1 MEKDELP
8 SANEQMGMYR
18 QQTRPR
24 DDDVSLEAIND
35 YVKERFMAPSQGY
48 AEVGDDQ
55 ATEVGQQGLQ
65 PTPQDPKLWL
75 VECKTGSEREAV
87 VSLMQK
93 CVDLHAKRTP
103 LAIKAVFTQDHL
115 KVSLTL
121 VDPSL
126 PMTDF
131 HHGDIPLPS
140 AAHGLVS
147 ASCLTVP
154 SVRQQFYPA
163 LAACVKTVLHAL
175 LVL

>member
-115 KVSLTL
+115 KVSFALTRRRAFL
-121 VDPSL
+121 DKEQ
-126 PMTDF
+126 
-131 HHGDIPLPS
+131 
-140 AAHGLVS
+140 
-147 ASCLTVP
+147 SCIDTI
-154 SVRQQFYPA
+154 SSRQG
-163 LAACVKTVLHAL
+163 
-175 LVL
+175 